1 MQWLFLLLEH
11 LSLFVLLLHCLL
23 QVTVV
28 LFLRLVE
35 LAGGQALVADELFVR
50 LARMSL
56 LLVF

>member
-1 MQWLFLLLEH
+1 MLLLFLLLEY

-28 LFLRLVE
+28 VFLRLVE
-35 LAGGQALVADELFVR
+35 LAGGQALVADELFAGF
-50 LARMSL
+50 ARMPL